1 MSELIR
7 GLISVGI
14 LVLVISVVYLV
25 IQNYKESKLS
35 DDSNQ
40 VQTETIGVEQSQQQT
55 QDPEAKL
62 AAEKD
67 KVDTFATAMEN
78 NINKNNTTSGTES
91 LF

>member
-1 MSELIR
+1 LMR
-7 GLISVGI
+7 GLITVGI

-40 VQTETIGVEQSQQQT
+40 VQTETITEGQNQQQT

-62 AAEKD
+62 EAEKD
-67 KVDTFATAMEN
+67 KVDTFASAIQN